1 MQPHSSTT
9 PFGRRSL
16 TLAHVA
22 TQATAKARPP
32 DKAVHK
38 WQVFRAICTAKARIG
53 VSERALAVLDALLS
67 FHPETTLSGEGLIVF
82 PSNQQLALRAHGM
95 PPATLR
101 RHLAALVDCG
111 LIIRRD
117 SPNGKRFARKGQGG
131 TIEMAFGFDLG
142 PLVARAEE
150 FEAWAEEVRAEER
163 ALRLVRERITLC
175 RRDIAKMIAT
185 GVEEGVPT
193 RRAGRGP
200 SDWTEVHGLYRSILD
215 RIPRT
220 AAREELEPIANDL
233 TLLAA
238 EILTLLE
245 SHVKTSNSSAS
256 ESQTERHIQNS
267 NPNPLIDL
275 EPGSQES
282 RGHEV
287 RASRGTLE
295 TSTTGISPRDGAR
308 GLPGYRGL
316 RQGRNFELA
325 RFAGDCG
332 GGALD
337 AGDQSQRLGG
347 GAIGHGGTARRDRR
361 RRDPAARR
369 GNHQR
374 RRLPQGTD
382 AKSRGRR
389 IHPRADA
396 DGVDRQQETRK
407 EEGYLLKS
415 EQRRANSTSSSP
427 STERRS
433 SPSSNCMKR
442 WRAARRATSCA
453 A

>member
-22 TQATAKARPP
+22 SQATAKARPP
-32 DKAVHK
+32 EKAVHK
-38 WQVFRAICTAKARIG
+38 WQVFRAICTAKGRIG

-95 PPATLR
+95 APATLR

-117 SPNGKRFARKGQGG
+117 SPNGKRFARKGRGG
-131 TIEMAFGFDLG
+131 TIEMAFGFELS

-150 FEAWAEEVRAEER
+150 FEAWAEDVQAEER

-193 RRAGRGP
+193 RRAGQGP
-200 SDWTEVHGLYRSILD
+200 SDWPEIHGLYRSILD
-215 RIPRT
+215 RMPRR

-233 TLLAA
+233 TVLAA

-245 SHVKTSNSSAS
+245 SHVKSSNSSAS

-267 NPNPLIDL
+267 NPNPLPEL
-275 EPGSQES
+275 EPGFQES
-282 RGHEV
+282 PGPKSEPQPEPSRPPQQGFPLGMVLDACPDIVDYAKGGISNWRDLLIVAAVV
-287 RASRGTLE
+287 RSML
-295 TSTTGISPRDGAR
+295 GISPSAWEAAQSVMGELPAAIVVAAILQRGAAINSAGGYLRELTRKAEAGQFSLGPMLMALVGAR
-308 GLPGYRGL
+308 NR
-316 RQGRNFELA
+316 E
-325 RFAGDCG
+325 
-332 GGALD
+332 
-337 AGDQSQRLGG
+337 
-347 GAIGHGGTARRDRR
+347 
-361 RRDPAARR
+361 
-369 GNHQR
+369 
-374 RRLPQGTD
+374 
-382 AKSRGRR
+382 K
-389 IHPRADA
+389 
-396 DGVDRQQETRK
+396 
-407 EEGYLLKS
+407 
-415 EQRRANSTSSSP
+415 RRA
-427 STERRS
+427 
-433 SPSSNCMKR
+433 
-442 WRAARRATSCA
+442 
-453 A
+453 